1 MAHGFSQAV
10 IAEAIRN
17 ADPAA
22 QISDGLVVHLAA
34 ELQPLFSTRVAAYG
48 RETCAQELLPL
59 PRSCSACKTRLAECR
74 GSATPAA
81 VIDLCG
87 VVEKLHVPLRCR
99 KPSCPEF
106 GVLLW
111 YNYCVRKGKHVF
123 QGELPLLQ
131 CFMLSSSFGF
141 SIPWLRQ
148 FHLRLVRQH
157 ASFTSEADVLTAQAA
172 TNSQLHRLPTSRLR
186 LLISQGWFTWRLLT
200 RGLEAGLDLSVVDFQ
215 SPMEDTACRFLGP
228 LQAAFSRKAVEGAQR
243 AKMRC
248 DVIVLDG
255 NAKNRRA
262 VCAAALAGCSYS
274 PTLRRTL
281 RHTCTKTPAFKHS
294 FCLHHCEAPGADRSH
309 TDVEILQHKS
319 INDGQQLMV
328 LLQETTEP
336 RREAWVLD
344 SAVPDTVLSKYL
356 RQVGAEKLKLR
367 KRTHDP
373 QPSDTAGPSPAPPL
387 LQAQVEPVAE
397 LEQCSDPADL
407 ASVACSTHKESS
419 TAQRQLAK
427 SAGMLCVC
435 LSEGLILHMQEIYGC
450 ESLSQRY
457 FCVAAVKALLPTLT
471 TVVHDDACHLH
482 KYCARRAAHSQAAAQ
497 LSPPHM
503 TFVCDKFHMAGHTD
517 AWCKQ
522 TCDPELPSNS
532 ALLAGVR
539 TSVCEFTFTWL
550 SKYKHQ
556 TKHMNEYGFQF
567 FLLDMAW
574 SHNEIILQGGYRPEE
589 VAGSLDAEDVA

>member
-1 MAHGFSQAV
+1 MTSDHGKSSQLVPLLCLYFQTGERTMTMRKRITLRQSIHFAARLRRATRNKPRNCRAQDLLSRLRLFLFMAHGFSQAL

-281 RHTCTKTPAFKHS
+281 RHTCTKTPAFKHC

-309 TDVEILQHKS
+309 TVSWL
-319 INDGQQLMV
+319 
-328 LLQETTEP
+328 
-336 RREAWVLD
+336 
-344 SAVPDTVLSKYL
+344 
-356 RQVGAEKLKLR
+356 
-367 KRTHDP
+367 
-373 QPSDTAGPSPAPPL
+373 
-387 LQAQVEPVAE
+387 
-397 LEQCSDPADL
+397 
-407 ASVACSTHKESS
+407 ESS
-419 TAQRQLAK
+419 NIF
-427 SAGMLCVC
+427 SFVC
-435 LSEGLILHMQEIYGC
+435 L
-450 ESLSQRY
+450 
-457 FCVAAVKALLPTLT
+457 LLPW
-471 TVVHDDACHLH
+471 A
-482 KYCARRAAHSQAAAQ
+482 
-497 LSPPHM
+497 
-503 TFVCDKFHMAGHTD
+503 TF
-517 AWCKQ
+517 
-522 TCDPELPSNS
+522 LN
-532 ALLAGVR
+532 
-539 TSVCEFTFTWL
+539 
-550 SKYKHQ
+550 
-556 TKHMNEYGFQF
+556 
-567 FLLDMAW
+567 
-574 SHNEIILQGGYRPEE
+574 
-589 VAGSLDAEDVA
+589 